1 MATFK
6 FDISVV
12 PATRLEILTVRKD
25 SNEEWLGSRRN
36 YGADISLCVPLCS
49 GISES

>member
-12 PATRLEILTVRKD
+12 AAMGLRILTVRKD
-25 SNEEWLGSRRN
+25 SNQEWLGSRRN
-36 YGADISLCVPLCS
+36 HGADIPLCVPLCS

>member
-1 MATFK
+1 MAAFK

-12 PATRLEILTVRKD
+12 AATGLRILTVCKD
-25 SNEEWLGSRRN
+25 SNQEWLGSRRN
-36 YGADISLCVPLCS
+36 YGANISLCVPLCS